1 MFTVTKVNGP
11 TIIVRRKRDGKI
23 FARNVSMVKKYQH
36 ISDSDDHSNIDSS
49 DSAGMNTENPHRD
62 DKESN
67 TDSVE
72 KVGSA
77 DNVRRSSRTRN
88 LPI

>member
-1 MFTVTKVNGP
+1 
-11 TIIVRRKRDGKI
+11 
-23 FARNVSMVKKYQH
+23 MVKKYQH

-62 DKESN
+62 DKECN

>member
-49 DSAGMNTENPHRD
+49 DSAGMSTENPHRD